1 MGRNALGLGMG
12 LSLLTA
18 AQLLSS
24 FGIQWYTVAHL
35 GAGPDTDA
43 LYAGTTLLQ
52 LLSVVVMDPL
62 SFVLVPLL
70 SARPEDERRRLAWPL
85 FLGVGALVALV
96 TLVLYYAAPY
106 LVRVMVPGFSEAT
119 THLTV
124 DLTRIQLTALIG
136 VACFT
141 LLSAFY
147 QARDRFIW
155 TAGAL
160 LLCSL
165 LGWWV
170 LVKALS
176 SGGVR
181 LAAWVQVFVLSGP
194 ALLLLKA
201 LGAWVPGSF
210 PGAITCLREVG
221 RRMRPLVLSAA
232 FVRTG
237 FVADR
242 FLTSFLGAGSL
253 VMLEL
258 TWRVLAAVV
267 RIFNQGFVTPVV
279 PTLAKLAQ
287 ARAWEEF
294 VALCRARL
302 VGVAGLSA
310 LAFVGLSTVAIFGQ
324 SIGLWSGGQP
334 GQGGI
339 TSQEMATLRMTF
351 FACAGGLLCGGV
363 NHLLVNAFYAEGE
376 TSIPARVEAVAS
388 LGGLALKALGFLAG
402 GLLGIAV
409 AISLQ
414 YALTGLL
421 LATAFY
427 RRMLPR
433 LRECSSGPVGR
444 CVSGEP
450 SNRSR

>member
-1 MGRNALGLGMG
+1 M
-12 LSLLTA
+12 
-18 AQLLSS
+18 
-24 FGIQWYTVAHL
+24 
-35 GAGPDTDA
+35 
-43 LYAGTTLLQ
+43 
-52 LLSVVVMDPL
+52 
-62 SFVLVPLL
+62 
-70 SARPEDERRRLAWPL
+70 
-85 FLGVGALVALV
+85 
-96 TLVLYYAAPY
+96 
-106 LVRVMVPGFSEAT
+106 
-119 THLTV
+119 
-124 DLTRIQLTALIG
+124 
-136 VACFT
+136 
-141 LLSAFY
+141 
-147 QARDRFIW
+147 
-155 TAGAL
+155 
-160 LLCSL
+160 
-165 LGWWV
+165 
-170 LVKALS
+170 ALS

-210 PGAITCLREVG
+210 PGAVTCLREVG
-221 RRMRPLVLSAA
+221 GHMRPLVLSAA

-253 VMLEL
+253 VVLEL
-258 TWRVLAAVV
+258 TWRVVAAVV

-294 VALCRARL
+294 VAVCRARL
-302 VGVAGLSA
+302 VGVAGISA

-351 FACAGGLLCGGV
+351 FACAGGLLCGGM

-376 TSIPARVEAVAS
+376 TRIPARVEAVAS

-414 YALTGLL
+414 YVLAGLL

-427 RRMLPR
+427 RRILPR
-433 LRECSSGPVGR
+433 LRECSSAPVGR

-450 SNRSR
+450 SNRPR

>member
-1 MGRNALGLGMG
+1 MGRHALGLGMG
-12 LSLLTA
+12 LSALTA
-18 AQLLSS
+18 AQLLCS

-70 SARPEDERRRLAWPL
+70 SARPEDERRRLAWPI
-85 FLGVGALVALV
+85 FLGVGALVVLV

-106 LVRVMVPGFSEAT
+106 LVRVMVPGFSDAT
-119 THLTV
+119 RHLAV
-124 DLTRIQLTALIG
+124 DLTQIQLTALIG

-155 TAGAL
+155 PAGTL
-160 LLCSL
+160 LLCSM

-170 LVKALS
+170 LVIALS

-210 PGAITCLREVG
+210 PGAVECLREVG
-221 RRMRPLVLSAA
+221 ERMRPLVLSAA
-232 FVRTG
+232 VVRTG

-242 FLTSFLGAGSL
+242 FLASFLGAGSL
-253 VMLEL
+253 VLLEL

-287 ARAWEEF
+287 VQAWREF
-294 VALCRARL
+294 VAVCRARL
-302 VGVAGLSA
+302 VWVAGISALAFAGLSA
-310 LAFVGLSTVAIFGQ
+310 VAIFGQ

-334 GQGGI
+334 GQGRI

-376 TSIPARVEAVAS
+376 TSIPAKVEVVAS
-388 LGGLALKALGFLAG
+388 LGGLALKALGFLVG

-414 YALTGLL
+414 YVLSSLL
-421 LATAFY
+421 LATTFY

-450 SNRSR
+450 SKRAL